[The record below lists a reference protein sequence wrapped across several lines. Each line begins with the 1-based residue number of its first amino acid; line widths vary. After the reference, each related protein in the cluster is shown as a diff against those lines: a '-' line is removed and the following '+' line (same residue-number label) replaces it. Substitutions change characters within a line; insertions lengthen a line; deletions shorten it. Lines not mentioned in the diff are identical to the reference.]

1 MSRATRDPGSW
12 PRSGRRPCGDDG
24 SVLPL
29 VIGVVVV
36 VLMLVTVV
44 TDVSVLWLGRR
55 SLQATVDGAALAGA
69 QAVDLPSVYAGGA
82 RGDLTL
88 DPRAAR
94 LAVRSYASAVPSS
107 RQLTSFRITAI
118 VVAPTAVT
126 VRATALVRPP
136 FLSWLTGRGLTVV
149 AEAGATTTVG

>member
-1 MSRATRDPGSW
+1 
-12 PRSGRRPCGDDG
+12 
-24 SVLPL
+24 VLPL

-44 TDVSVLWLGRR
+44 TDVSVLWLARR

-82 RGDLTL
+82 HGDLAL

-94 LAVRSYASAVPSS
+94 VAVRSYAAAVPSS
-107 RQLTSFRITAI
+107 RQLTAFRITGIA
-118 VVAPTAVT
+118 VAPTTMT
-126 VRATALVRPP
+126 VRASAVVRPP
-136 FLSWLTGRGLTVV
+136 FLSWLTGRGVTVV
-149 AEAGATTTVG
+149 AEAGASTTVG